1 MNRCRCVT
9 QATSVT
15 KQRGAV
21 NVMAWPCHTWVTLLR
36 CENLRVQ
43 REALQNVW
51 DLSQQHICT
60 SCSTGAHTCSLSLP
74 SVTFASHRLFLSVSI
89 SLSIPLTPL
98 VQIWP
103 RVNRCNH
110 SQCVVCSAGKQSP
123 SGGGEWEVGWVAGRE
138 VSWAVQWA
146 ASWWDN
152 KTCIE
157 NETQKNGTSV
167 GEGQSGSMSCHCAFY
182 PVAKSQQEIQWR
194 AVRCRRRA
202 VSHCSFSSISQ
213 HNYS

>member
-36 CENLRVQ
+36 CENLR
-43 REALQNVW
+43 EPA
-51 DLSQQHICT
+51 SAA
-60 SCSTGAHTCSLSLP
+60 TGSPECVRSLSTTHLHLLFHW
-74 SVTFASHRLFLSVSI
+74 SSHLLGVSPLSDLCFTLTRLLSVSI

-103 RVNRCNH
+103 RVNKCNH

-152 KTCIE
+152 KTCTE

-182 PVAKSQQEIQWR
+182 PVAKS
-194 AVRCRRRA
+194 
-202 VSHCSFSSISQ
+202 
-213 HNYS
+213 